1 MPNGSIGRRIRLHR
15 ETNRWT
21 QEELAR
27 RAGLSVS
34 YIGMLERGEKLPK
47 LRTFLRLANTLG
59 ASADELLAEELDTG
73 YTVTVSQYTERIGRL
88 SQEEQRRI
96 YQVLDTMLKHCE
108 NKNTLRKK

>member
-21 QEELAR
+21 Q
-27 RAGLSVS
+27 
-34 YIGMLERGEKLPK
+34 
-47 LRTFLRLANTLG
+47 
-59 ASADELLAEELDTG
+59 EELDTG